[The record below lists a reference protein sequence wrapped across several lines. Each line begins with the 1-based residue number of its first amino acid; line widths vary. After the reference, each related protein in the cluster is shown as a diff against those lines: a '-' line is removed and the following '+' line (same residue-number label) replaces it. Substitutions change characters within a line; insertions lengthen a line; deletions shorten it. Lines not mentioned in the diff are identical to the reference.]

1 MSENTNTVILLDE
14 HGNIEATAAA
24 LVYYIRAS
32 VNGQGKYADY
42 VAAHNVTRETVKF
55 HAAALATITYPS
67 DEPVQKKDGKR
78 TRYGNAVQAAGNGLR
93 AALGKADSTTETDW
107 IKKILTDCEKATDNG
122 VDAGAVADA
131 VQTWIASVLS

>member
-1 MSENTNTVILLDE
+1 MSNNTSTVILLDE

-32 VNGQGKYADY
+32 VNGSGKYADY

-67 DEPVQKKDGKR
+67 DEAVQTKMVNGVKTR

-93 AALGKADSTTETDW
+93 AALG
-107 IKKILTDCEKATDNG
+107 
-122 VDAGAVADA
+122 
-131 VQTWIASVLS
+131 